1 MLPASMNYT
10 YVIFFLPSRTQSEPS
25 GHVWRE
31 VQTLQGNQVHDQ
43 SWEVPSSNLKGE
55 FCKGNS
61 HEHFFLSY
69 LSKSK
74 KISLSPRSSP
84 FWTHPLPF
92 FLSLQCLGLIKGE
105 KGRQG
110 GWDRT
115 ETQSAPTQFSKRSC
129 VMEARDT

>member
-1 MLPASMNYT
+1 MNYD

-55 FCKGNS
+55 FCEGNS

-74 KISLSPRSSP
+74 KYHCLLGQAPSGPTHSL
-84 FWTHPLPF
+84 F
-92 FLSLQCLGLIKGE
+92 SLAFSA
-105 KGRQG
+105 
-110 GWDRT
+110 WD
-115 ETQSAPTQFSKRSC
+115 
-129 VMEARDT
+129 